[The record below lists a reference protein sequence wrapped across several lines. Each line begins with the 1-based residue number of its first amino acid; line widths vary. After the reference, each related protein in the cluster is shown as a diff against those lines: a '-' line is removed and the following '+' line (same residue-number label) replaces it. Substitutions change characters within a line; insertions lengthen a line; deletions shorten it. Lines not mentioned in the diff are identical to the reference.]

1 MEKNFHAIQPNTAMS
16 QLQQP
21 DKGAVH
27 VGTERLQR
35 LENEHAS
42 WTSVRFA
49 WGRPAYPRLLFGDY
63 LLVEWRARQLSFLSL

>member
-1 MEKNFHAIQPNTAMS
+1 MS
-16 QLQQP
+16 ELQQL

-27 VGTERLQR
+27 VRTERLQR

-63 LLVEWRARQLSFLSL
+63 LLVEWRARQLSFLSLITKASHLFSS